1 MSNFKLMTYSEK
13 FGPNLHPEGSDA
25 YLEYEKNSKLWE
37 SALRTNLKF
46 LNEGKSDEVRNLS
59 RELDI
64 ANKKIAGL
72 EKTVENLKKALS
84 SK

>member
-46 LNEGKSDEVRNLS
+46 LNEGKSEEIRTLEK
-59 RELDI
+59 ELAE
-64 ANKKIAGL
+64 ANKKVSGL